1 MARIAKTTP
10 VDLSAPITL
19 TAGVIERL
27 SEPLLRP
34 LRRVVPLVGGLDL
47 APLVALV
54 LLQVAMIVLGHL
66 QAGALVGLSGL
77 G

>member
-1 MARIAKTTP
+1 MVRRNKQ
-10 VDLSAPITL
+10 LFEYTL
-19 TAGVIERL
+19 
-27 SEPLLRP
+27 
-34 LRRVVPLVGGLDL
+34 PLVGGLDL

>member
-1 MARIAKTTP
+1 M
-10 VDLSAPITL
+10 
-19 TAGVIERL
+19 